1 MRGRAQLRA
10 VAVASVCRQ
19 SNRSFDRPGR
29 KPLSLR
35 ARLARGVA
43 VGRRSRGKFHANAR
57 WQLSQPLDCLLR
69 GSFGLVSVR
78 FQDDPAL
85 YRTAVAFKNKPAPDN
100 PVPAW
105 IFSKPI
111 TIVALWLPHRS
122 NMTCPV
128 ANFQVG
134 WPPTDSNGACDPAL
148 PANSTICRAC
158 DDRSLFLRAEPFW
171 RLLAI
176 AGRCTPS
183 RRASTTEPRSARP
196 QHGAYPCILGVPRMR
211 LPAGRALQRN
221 RHARKT
227 LEQNP
232 LAAQTR

>member
-1 MRGRAQLRA
+1 MPSAFSPGEERAQLRA
-10 VAVASVCRQ
+10 VAAASVSPPSMADSTASGASRLK
-19 SNRSFDRPGR
+19 GR
-29 KPLSLR
+29 R
-35 ARLARGVA
+35 ARGVV
-43 VGRRSRGKFHANAR
+43 VGRRFGGKFHANAR
-57 WQLSQPLDCLLR
+57 WQLSQPLNCLLR

-85 YRTAVAFKNKPAPDN
+85 YWTAVAFKNKPAPDD

-128 ANFQVG
+128 AKFQTG
-134 WPPTDSNGACDPAL
+134 RSPTDSNGTSGPVTAPQFHE
-148 PANSTICRAC
+148 
-158 DDRSLFLRAEPFW
+158 LFLRAKPFW

-183 RRASTTEPRSARP
+183 RRASITEPARSARP
-196 QHGAYPCILGVPRMR
+196 QHGAYPCILRVPRMR
-211 LPAGRALQRN
+211 LTAGWTLQRN